1 MTVCCVKLDIG
12 RVCNVDKTV
21 VVNIRKEERKT
32 AQTQLAVFRSRR
44 MELNQSRV
52 LDIHDAVKVHVA
64 EKVGSGSNGLGGLRI
79 GRLLG
84 GLLCGGRSGSG
95 SLCGLLCGGRSGS
108 GSLCGLRCGGRSGS
122 GLRNR
127 ALCYLGSGNNNRS
140 GNAGGGNELG
150 AARVFP

>member
-108 GSLCGLRCGGRSGS
+108 G
-122 GLRNR
+122 LRNR